1 MSDHNIPALVLV
13 SGFLGSGK
21 TTLIVRAA
29 AILRNRGLRVAAIM
43 NDQDSGLVD
52 TKFAEM
58 EQMNAREV
66 AGGCFCCRF
75 SDLLD
80 AADQLSAYRPN
91 VIFAE
96 PVGSCIDLSATI
108 LQPIKA
114 FHRDTF
120 RLAPLSVLVDPA
132 LANKVYGAEADPNV
146 GYLFRNQ
153 LAEADLVCLTKS
165 DLYSGTP
172 VLPVPVDFTLSAKTG
187 DGVENWLNEVLAS
200 TRIVGAHLLEV
211 DYGLYADAEAALGWL
226 NLHADVELF
235 QPLSPAELAGPLL
248 DKLDQS
254 LTGAHI
260 TIAHLKV
267 FDQTAAGYIK
277 ASICANG
284 CEPVADGDLLCEPA
298 NRHELVINLRAIADP
313 DELQNIVNH
322 ALGAIAGSVHVRYSG
337 AFRPAP
343 PEPEHRLS
351 SVVI

>member
-1 MSDHNIPALVLV
+1 MSDHNIPVLALVG
-13 SGFLGSGK
+13 GFLGSGK

-58 EQMNAREV
+58 ERMDAREV

-80 AADQLSAYRPN
+80 AADQLTAYRPD

-108 LQPIKA
+108 LQPLKA

-120 RLAPLSVLVDPA
+120 RLAPLTVLVDPA
-132 LANKVYGAEADPNV
+132 LANKVYDAEADPNV
-146 GYLFRNQ
+146 GYLFRSQ
-153 LAEADLVCLTKS
+153 LAEADLVCLTKA

-172 VLPVPVDFTLSAKTG
+172 VLPVPVDFRLSAKTG
-187 DGVENWLNEVLAS
+187 NGVENWLNEILAS
-200 TRIVGAHLLEV
+200 SRVVGAHLLDV
-211 DYGLYADAEAALGWL
+211 DYSQYAEAEAALGWL
-226 NLHADVELF
+226 NLHADVELT

-248 DKLDQS
+248 EELDQS
-254 LTGAHI
+254 LTAARI
-260 TIAHLKV
+260 SIAHLKV
-267 FDQTAAGYIK
+267 FDQTTAGYIK

-284 CEPVADGDLLCEPA
+284 CEPVPDGDLLCEPA
-298 NRHELVINLRAIADP
+298 SRHELVINLRAIADP
-313 DELQNIVNH
+313 DKLQNVVNR
-322 ALGAIAGSVHVRYSG
+322 ALEGIAGSVRVRYSG
-337 AFRPAP
+337 AFRPGP
-343 PEPEHRLS
+343 PKPEHRLS
-351 SVVI
+351 SVI